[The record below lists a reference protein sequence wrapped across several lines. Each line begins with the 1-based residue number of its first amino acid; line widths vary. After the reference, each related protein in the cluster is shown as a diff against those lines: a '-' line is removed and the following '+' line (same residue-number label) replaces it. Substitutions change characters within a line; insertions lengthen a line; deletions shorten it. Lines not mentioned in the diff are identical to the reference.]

1 MQRLWMKLTRFLAKW
16 STSNLDEVE
25 IKQKAERISALY
37 YPVFAGVNTLE
48 ETESMTRDQLDL
60 ANALANLKSEWIS
73 VAIQNGVANAFS
85 DDKKK

>member
-1 MQRLWMKLTRFLAKW
+1 MKLTRFLAKW

>member
-60 ANALANLKSEWIS
+60 AIELSNKKFEWLSAI
-73 VAIQNGVANAFS
+73 IQNGVADAVGG
-85 DDKKK
+85 DDKK

>member
-1 MQRLWMKLTRFLAKW
+1 MQRLWIKRTRFLAKW
-16 STSNLDEVE
+16 STSNLEEVE

-37 YPVFAGVNTLE
+37 YPVFAGINTLD

-73 VAIQNGVANAFS
+73 VAIQNGVANAFG